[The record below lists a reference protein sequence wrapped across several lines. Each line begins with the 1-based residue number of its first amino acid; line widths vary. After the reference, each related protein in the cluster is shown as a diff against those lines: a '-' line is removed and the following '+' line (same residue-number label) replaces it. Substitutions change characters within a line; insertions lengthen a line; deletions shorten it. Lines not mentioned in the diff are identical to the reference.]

1 MSKKSGKKNARKCG
15 NCGRTGHNRKTCKYK
30 TKVAKKSRN
39 KGPLFTEIE
48 IEAMIERA
56 VKKAMKEIESE
67 KKNPY
72 TQLKERTCPYCKG
85 KGKVSDHWYPKGLKQ
100 WDGHPHYE

>member
-15 NCGRTGHNRKTCKYK
+15 NCGRSGHNRKTCKYK

-67 KKNPY
+67 KKSY
-72 TQLKERTCPYCKG
+72 TQRRQQTCPRCKG
-85 KGKVSDHWYPKGLKQ
+85 TGKIQIYDWSNPQPHWYK
-100 WDGHPHYE
+100 